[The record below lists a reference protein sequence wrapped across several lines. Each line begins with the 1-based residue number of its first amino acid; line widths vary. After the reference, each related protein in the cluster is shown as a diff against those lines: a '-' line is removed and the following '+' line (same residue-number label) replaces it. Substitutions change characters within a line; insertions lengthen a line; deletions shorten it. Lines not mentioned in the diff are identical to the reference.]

1 MSWLFEFAPHLV
13 VGSLALSLWGG
24 VATAAT
30 PRSHYALVQ
39 ATLDGFVL
47 PRFAALRAA
56 ADQLP
61 ATVTRVCE
69 VGDAAA
75 RKNFEQKF
83 HDAVTAYA
91 AIEFL
96 RFGPLVEA
104 GRRESLSFWPDPRGF
119 VPRQLRQLIASNDA
133 EKATA
138 ESIARQSAA
147 IEGLPA
153 LEILMFDPE
162 HPLGPGADAA
172 YRCRL
177 AQAIAVNVA
186 ALAVAVDD
194 GWTKEGGWKDK
205 MLRPGSD
212 NDTYKEPQE
221 AASELVKA
229 LLTGLALVA
238 DVQIKPRIDGKAPV
252 NGPYAKSK
260 LTADYYRSGVES
272 LKSLYTALDLEAYLD
287 KDTAW
292 IPGWA
297 DGAWR
302 AMDSSDGLGGRT
314 AASTRSDPPGLRELF
329 DKITGLRKLVT
340 RDMSAAAGLTV
351 GFNEL
356 DGD

>member
-1 MSWLFEFAPHLV
+1 MGAFAIAMGA
-13 VGSLALSLWGG
+13 GSASS
-24 VATAAT
+24 AT

-39 ATLDGFVL
+39 ATVDGYVL
-47 PRFAALRAA
+47 PRFATLRAA
-56 ADQLP
+56 AEQLP
-61 ATVTRVCE
+61 GAVSQVCA
-69 VGDAAA
+69 VGDASA
-75 RKNFEQKF
+75 RKNLELKF
-83 HDAVTAYA
+83 NSAVTAYA

-119 VPRQLRQLIASNDA
+119 VPRQLRQLIASSDA
-133 EKATA
+133 ANATA
-138 ESIARQSAA
+138 AAIAKQSAA

-162 HPLGPGADAA
+162 HPLGPGEPAV
-172 YRCRL
+172 YRCKL
-177 AQAIAVNVA
+177 AGAIAANVV

-194 GWTKEGGWKDK
+194 GWTKPGGWKDK

-238 DVQIKPRIDGKAPV
+238 DVQIKPRLDGKARAI
-252 NGPYAKSK
+252 GPYAKAK
-260 LTADYYRSGVES
+260 LSSDYFRAGVAS
-272 LKSLYTALDLEAYLD
+272 LEALYGALDLESYLD
-287 KDTAW
+287 ENSAW
-292 IPGWA
+292 IIGWSA
-297 DGAWR
+297 GAWR
-302 AMDSSDGLGGRT
+302 TIRASDGFGGT
-314 AASTRSDPPGLRELF
+314 AAGATREGPGLRELF
-329 DKITGLRKLVT
+329 DRMTHLRRLVT